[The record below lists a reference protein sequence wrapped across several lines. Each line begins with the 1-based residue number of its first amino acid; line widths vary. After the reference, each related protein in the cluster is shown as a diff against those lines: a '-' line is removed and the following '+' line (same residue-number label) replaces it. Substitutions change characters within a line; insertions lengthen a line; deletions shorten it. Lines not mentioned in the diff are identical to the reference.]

1 MCALRQHIMHG
12 FILSCTPRSG
22 ILTPFPISRYA
33 CGHIIRFIPG
43 SIVEKR
49 ALEGMKTWNGW
60 PAPSIG
66 NTSYIDEEV
75 ITLLVNSSVFLADF
89 DNSFRV
95 LMVPLGANNRNTEAN
110 YSLRPYFSTKSFK

>member
-1 MCALRQHIMHG
+1 M
-12 FILSCTPRSG
+12 
-22 ILTPFPISRYA
+22 
-33 CGHIIRFIPG
+33 
-43 SIVEKR
+43 EKR